1 VGATAIHIHDAGLAV
16 ADADGVRSIEAG
28 CALVERDR
36 IVTGNEARSQAR
48 LKPRL
53 TSTRFWSELSVEPGS
68 AGADLGKS
76 AAELAYA
83 QLQALWQR
91 HGRGATDVLLVVPGQ
106 YRTEQLGLL
115 LGLAQECGMPV
126 RAFVDAAAA
135 ASTRPYPD
143 WQLVYV
149 DAGLH
154 RVTATLVD
162 QGQEAS
168 VRTEHAL
175 TQTGLAT
182 VLDAFAHR
190 IGDAFVAATRFDPF
204 HRAETEQALYD
215 RLPAWLADFQEQE
228 RVELTLAHGE
238 QEFRVPV
245 ARESVL
251 GAAAGFYRAVVQ
263 LIAQTR
269 EPNRP
274 VVVQLSDRLAAL
286 PGFVAELARLDDA
299 HVERLPPGHAAL
311 AALRAAPAV
320 AQRGAEQ
327 VRLLKRLP
335 WSEAPAQ
342 PPRAAA
348 KPAPAAAAPRAAAP
362 THVVYAGTAY
372 RVGADGLLVGRE
384 AEPGRRTIV
393 LGEEHGGVSR
403 VHCEVVLRDGELKL
417 KDLSRFGTFV
427 NEKRIAGE
435 ATLKRADVI
444 RIGSP
449 GAELTAVGM
458 EGGA

>member
-1 VGATAIHIHDAGLAV
+1 MGVTAIHIHDAGLAV
-16 ADADGVRSIEAG
+16 AGGEGVRSIEAG

-53 TSTRFWSELSVEPGS
+53 ASTRFWSELSVEPGS

-135 ASTRPYPD
+135 ASTRPYPEC
-143 WQLVYV
+143 QLVYV

-162 QGQEAS
+162 QGAEAS

-215 RLPAWLADFQEQE
+215 RLPEWLAVFQEQE
-228 RVELTLAHGE
+228 RAELTLVHGE

-245 ARESVL
+245 SREAVV

-269 EPNRP
+269 EPDRP
-274 VVVQLSDRLAAL
+274 VVIQLSDGLAAL

-311 AALRAAPAV
+311 AALRAVPTI

-327 VRLLKRLP
+327 VRLRKRLP

-342 PPRAAA
+342 PPRSAR
-348 KPAPAAAAPRAAAP
+348 KPAPETASRVAAP

-393 LGEEHGGVSR
+393 IGEQHGGVSR

-417 KDLSRFGTFV
+417 KDSSRFGTFV
-427 NEKRIAGE
+427 NEKRVAGE
-435 ATLKRADVI
+435 AALKRGDVI